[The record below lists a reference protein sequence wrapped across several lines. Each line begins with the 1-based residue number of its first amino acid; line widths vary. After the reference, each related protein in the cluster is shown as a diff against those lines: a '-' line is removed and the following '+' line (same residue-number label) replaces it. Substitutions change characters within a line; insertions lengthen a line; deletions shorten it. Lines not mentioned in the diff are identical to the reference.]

1 MFRDKYRIYRWLK
14 YREPRKNHISIF
26 SSSWFNNDGVFDAEM
41 VILVFKEK
49 KREERI
55 NGKRREKEA
64 ERPNT
69 SLDSGYLSFAVRLAI
84 PGSSGKWTTELS
96 VRDI

>member
-1 MFRDKYRIYRWLK
+1 
-14 YREPRKNHISIF
+14 
-26 SSSWFNNDGVFDAEM
+26 M
-41 VILVFKEK
+41 VIFVFKEK

-69 SLDSGYLSFAVRLAI
+69 SLDSGYLSFAVHLAI
-84 PGSSGKWTTELS
+84 QFSGKWTTELR